1 MFAAPAFPRIPLFGG
16 ETSAQHDES
25 SVSDKASVAEAPPVV
40 PFDTLVLSAEKMKSE
55 SAETYKRNA
64 TSIAK
69 YDTVV
74 ASIDSEDAREFLAA
88 LVFLGTRSTIL
99 KKKHAKSLKLF

>member
-1 MFAAPAFPRIPLFGG
+1 MFATPAFPRIPLFGG
-16 ETSAQHDES
+16 EA
-25 SVSDKASVAEAPPVV
+25 AEAPDDTSVNLAESPPVV

-55 SAETYKRNA
+55 TTETYKRNA

-69 YDTVV
+69 YDAVV

-88 LVFLGTRSTIL
+88 LVFLGTRSTSR
-99 KKKHAKSLKLF
+99 KTPKA

>member
-1 MFAAPAFPRIPLFGG
+1 MFATPAFPRIPLFGG
-16 ETSAQHDES
+16 EAPEKPDDT

-55 SAETYKRNA
+55 FTETYKRNA

-69 YDTVV
+69 YDGVV

-88 LVFLGTRSTIL
+88 LVFLGTRSTSR
-99 KKKHAKSLKLF
+99 ASPRAQP